1 MITGYG
7 KTLKA
12 VIEEARSLGV
22 RAVIDKPFKINQI
35 TEAIREIIPPRTDG
49 ATPVAITLVNIG
61 FGNVV
66 VASRIVAVVHPG
78 SSPARRL
85 KDDAREGGRLV
96 DATQGRRTRSI
107 IVTDSNHVILSA
119 VQGETISQRLAAPPT
134 RTSRRR

>member
-1 MITGYG
+1 VTI
-7 KTLKA
+7 A
-12 VIEEARSLGV
+12 
-22 RAVIDKPFKINQI
+22 
-35 TEAIREIIPPRTDG
+35 
-49 ATPVAITLVNIG
+49 LVNVG

-66 VASRIVAVVHPG
+66 VASRVVAVVHPG

-119 VQGETISQRLAAPPT
+119 VQGETISQRLAARPDKT
-134 RTSRRR
+134 AAE